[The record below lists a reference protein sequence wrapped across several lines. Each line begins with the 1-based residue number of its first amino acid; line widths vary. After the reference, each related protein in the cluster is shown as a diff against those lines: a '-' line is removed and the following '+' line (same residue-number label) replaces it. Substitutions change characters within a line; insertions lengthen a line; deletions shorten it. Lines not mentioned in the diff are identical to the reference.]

1 MVAEAVSPA
10 VTVPMVSVL
19 AGPVAP
25 VAPVYPLGPVSP
37 VSPFGPCWP
46 VSPFYPLGPVAPFG
60 MPNSKENTLAE
71 DGPDDVT

>member
-1 MVAEAVSPA
+1 MVAAAVSPEE
-10 VTVPMVSVL
+10 TVPMVSVL

-37 VSPFGPCWP
+37 VSPFGPCCP

-60 MPNSKENTLAE
+60 MPNSKANTLAE
-71 DGPDDVT
+71 DGPDAVT